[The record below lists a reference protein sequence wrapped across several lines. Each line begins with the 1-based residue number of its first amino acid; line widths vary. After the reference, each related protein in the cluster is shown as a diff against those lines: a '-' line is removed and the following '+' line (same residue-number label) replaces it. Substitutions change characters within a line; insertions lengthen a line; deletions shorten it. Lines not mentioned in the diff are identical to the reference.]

1 MECQQE
7 ISTSNIQNYN
17 RVKNIFQN
25 LINNNVH
32 NIILV
37 GSGSN
42 GKSYLMKDCCDIIK
56 DNHYSI
62 SHNSPYNLTDD
73 EFNNFNTSNYFL
85 ISKILQK
92 INFYF
97 LYFYLPLR
105 QNFLTKNFGEI
116 DVKNQKQIFYQL
128 HYYEEITQNQQL
140 TLKNHTLLQKISY
153 FFSISQR
160 LLPAKK

>member
-73 EFNNFNTSNYFL
+73 EFNNFIKFLPEKNILHFNKNPFSLYDINT
-85 ISKILQK
+85 LQGC
-92 INFYF
+92 IV
-97 LYFYLPLR
+97 
-105 QNFLTKNFGEI
+105 I
-116 DVKNQKQIFYQL
+116 DM
-128 HYYEEITQNQQL
+128 
-140 TLKNHTLLQKISY
+140 NHIR
-153 FFSISQR
+153 F
-160 LLPAKK
+160 